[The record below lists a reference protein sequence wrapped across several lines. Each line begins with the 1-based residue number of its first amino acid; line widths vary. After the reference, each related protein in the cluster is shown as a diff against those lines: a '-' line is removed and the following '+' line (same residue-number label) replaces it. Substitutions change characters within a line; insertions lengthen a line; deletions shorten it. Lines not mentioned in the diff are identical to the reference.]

1 MWLGFEEEGFFSREE
16 LTEYIDEP
24 LSDMF
29 KADFGVSSAFR
40 SYVSEDDDK
49 VLETDCNINDNQF
62 MVTTKIDFRAIK
74 KPSDLGKSAY
84 KIYRQIVEDY
94 WDYLGIA

>member
-1 MWLGFEEEGFFSREE
+1 M
-16 LTEYIDEP
+16 
-24 LSDMF
+24 
-29 KADFGVSSAFR
+29 ADFGISSAFR

-49 VLETDCNINDNQF
+49 VLETDCNLDGNQF

-84 KIYRQIVEDY
+84 KIYRKIVEDY
-94 WDYLGIA
+94 GEYLGII